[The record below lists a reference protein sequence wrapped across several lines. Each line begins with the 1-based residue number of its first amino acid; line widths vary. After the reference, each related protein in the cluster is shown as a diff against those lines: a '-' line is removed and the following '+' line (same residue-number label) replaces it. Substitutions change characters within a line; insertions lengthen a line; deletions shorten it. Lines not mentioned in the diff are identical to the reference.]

1 MYEVISLADINET
14 NIKFNDLEYYYEV
27 PLKYYNI
34 GESSTTG
41 IATGDNSI
49 VTSENP

>member
-1 MYEVISLADINET
+1 MEFMEDLIKLIPKEIKEISMYEVISLADINET

-34 GESSTTG
+34 
-41 IATGDNSI
+41 N
-49 VTSENP
+49 